1 MVQVMGAQIRLN
13 SISPVSRCK
22 PAQCRPVEYLLRR
35 PSRRRFFA
43 LQHFSPYPTIR
54 RIASKRHKGNPVA
67 YQHRYL
73 DGSSLDLP
81 VGKVVCIGRNYLE
94 HIRELNNAVP
104 ETPILFIKPST
115 ALVGLDEP
123 IRLPVG
129 RGECHHEVELA
140 VLIGREL
147 QNADAD
153 AARQAVAGYGI
164 ALDLTLRDLQN
175 ELKKKGHPWETAKA
189 FDGSCPLSPFLK
201 PEALPD
207 PQAADLALR
216 VNGELRQQGN
226 TRQMMAGI
234 LELMAHIST
243 HFTLRPGDVVLTGT
257 PAGVGPLQ
265 SGDQLILDLAGHAF
279 AARVA

>member
-1 MVQVMGAQIRLN
+1 M
-13 SISPVSRCK
+13 
-22 PAQCRPVEYLLRR
+22 
-35 PSRRRFFA
+35 
-43 LQHFSPYPTIR
+43 
-54 RIASKRHKGNPVA
+54 A

-73 DGSSLDLP
+73 DGSPLDLP

-104 ETPILFIKPST
+104 ETPILFMKPATS
-115 ALVGLDEP
+115 LLDLDEP

-140 VLIGREL
+140 VLIGQEL
-147 QNADAD
+147 RNADLET
-153 AARQAVAGYGI
+153 ARPAVAGYGI

-175 ELKKKGHPWETAKA
+175 ELKKKGHPWEVAKA

-201 PEALPD
+201 PEALAD
-207 PQAADLALR
+207 PQATDLALR

-226 TRQMMAGI
+226 TRQMMIGI
-234 LELMAHIST
+234 FELLAYIST
-243 HFTLRPGDVVLTGT
+243 HFTLQPGDVVLTGT

-265 SGDQLILDLAGHAF
+265 PGDRLILNLAGQEF

>member
-1 MVQVMGAQIRLN
+1 M
-13 SISPVSRCK
+13 
-22 PAQCRPVEYLLRR
+22 
-35 PSRRRFFA
+35 
-43 LQHFSPYPTIR
+43 
-54 RIASKRHKGNPVA
+54 A
-67 YQHRYL
+67 YRHRYL
-73 DGSSLDLP
+73 DGDPLDLS

-104 ETPILFIKPST
+104 ETPILFMKPATSL
-115 ALVGLDEP
+115 AGLDEP
-123 IRLPVG
+123 IRLPAG

-140 VLIGREL
+140 VLVGREL
-147 QNADAD
+147 HNANPES
-153 AARQAVAGYGI
+153 ARQAVVGYGV

-207 PQAADLALR
+207 PQATDLALR

-226 TRQMMAGI
+226 TRQMMVGI
-234 LELMAHIST
+234 LELMAYIST
-243 HFTLRPGDVVLTGT
+243 HFSLQPGDVVLTGT

-265 SGDQLILDLAGHAF
+265 AGDELLLSLAGHDF
-279 AARVA
+279 AARIAS